1 MGSLF
6 KWKNYTMGP
15 LIRWGLHHPNVMKS
29 RLFLK
34 VMQVFPEK
42 ISRTYD
48 AKIRDGRE
56 ADLLLLAAG
65 LDLLERQPL
74 QILDL
79 CTGTGLAAFEAAKH
93 FPNAFVTGVD
103 QSPGMIEA
111 AKSKVKESDVLRI
124 CFEQGNAVALAIEK
138 ETYDLVVTSNAPVY
152 LAEAVRVLKSE
163 GYLLIVFSFGGK
175 VFTDAERDV
184 RNLLKIN
191 SLDLLH
197 LKRVGEG
204 IVILAGKSQ
213 AAQKL

>member
-56 ADLLLLAAG
+56 ADLLLFSEG
-65 LDLLERQPL
+65 LNLLDSQPL
-74 QILDL
+74 HILDL
-79 CTGTGLAAFEAAKH
+79 CTGTGLAAFEAARH
-93 FPNAFVTGVD
+93 FPKAFVTGVD

-111 AKSKVKESDVLRI
+111 AKSKVKESEVPRI
-124 CFEQGNAVALAIEK
+124 CFEQGNAVALAREK

-163 GYLLIVFSFGGK
+163 GHLLIVFSFGGK
-175 VFTDAERDV
+175 IFTDAERDV

-191 SLDLLH
+191 CLDLLH

-213 AAQKL
+213 AVQKL